1 MNDDKSLEKRLQIEN
16 LMDATYGPAK
26 DRAGQ
31 MMALLWTVYFGK
43 VAEARSA
50 ELKLQGVPLLGNPN
64 VSRSSEIQELRA
76 ALHGGM
82 EEVVKKAF
90 DMGDA
95 HFFRDFADA
104 LETQHRDRKGNDPIA
119 AQLALAELKN
129 EPPKTAQEWEAIL
142 GKAGVTTN
150 EKKIRRTADK
160 YEIDIAKAKEGR
172 PLKEKDIDPAAKKK
186 RPKT

>member
-16 LMDATYGPAK
+16 LMDAALGPAK

-31 MMALLWTVYFGK
+31 V
-43 VAEARSA
+43 VAMTWMFFFA
-50 ELKLQGVPLLGNPN
+50 ELAKTQSGDLSLKNLRDSLHRDIEAFVLKAIKSGN
-64 VSRSSEIQELRA
+64 
-76 ALHGGM
+76 
-82 EEVVKKAF
+82 
-90 DMGDA
+90 A

-172 PLKEKDIDPAAKKK
+172 PLKEKDIDPAGKKQ